1 MTDSPHVSVE
11 RFIAYLLRGVPLMPE
26 EPSTSSIAMNERRL
40 WSVANV
46 AVEGLDSPEQNRR

>member
-26 EPSTSSIAMNERRL
+26 EHEHLIHCYE
-40 WSVANV
+40 
-46 AVEGLDSPEQNRR
+46 